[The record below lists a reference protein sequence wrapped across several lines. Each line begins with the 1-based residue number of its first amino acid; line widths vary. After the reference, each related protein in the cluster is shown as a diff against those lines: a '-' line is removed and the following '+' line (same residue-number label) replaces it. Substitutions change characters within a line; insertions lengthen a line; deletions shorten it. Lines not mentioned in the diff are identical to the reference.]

1 MAFDPRHPV
10 FSIRDAA
17 KRRGIYLL
25 PNLFTTAALFAGFYA
40 VVAAID
46 GNFTPAAIAI
56 FVAMVLDGMD
66 GRIARLTST
75 ESDFG
80 MEYDSLADMVSFGL
94 APALVVYQWGGAR
107 LQEYGWIWGKIG
119 WLVAFLYAVAAALR
133 LARFNAR
140 ISVADKRYFEGLPS
154 PSAAGVVSGLVWL
167 GTELG
172 VDGLPAL
179 VLGFFVTAAAG
190 TLMVSSFKYY
200 SFKEWNLGGRVPF
213 TYLLIV
219 PLVFIL
225 IAVNPPVVLFL
236 LFATYALSGPM
247 LALLRLRRRARRHAG
262 QGDPGAGP
270 GAGTGSE
277 AAHEAAERARAVDD
291 L

>member
-1 MAFDPRHPV
+1 VTFDPKHPV

-17 KRRGIYLL
+17 RRRGIYLL

-40 VVAAID
+40 VVAAMD
-46 GNFTPAAIAI
+46 GNFEQAAIAI
-56 FVAMVLDGMD
+56 FVAMILDGMD
-66 GRIARLTST
+66 GRIARLTNT

-80 MEYDSLADMVSFGL
+80 MEYDSLSDMVSFGL

-140 ISVADKRYFEGLPS
+140 ISVADKRFFEGLPS

-167 GTELG
+167 GTELELT
-172 VDGLPAL
+172 GLPAL
-179 VLGFFVTAAAG
+179 VLGFVVTAAAG

-200 SFKEWNLGGRVPF
+200 SFKEWNIGGRIPF
-213 TYLLIV
+213 AYLLLV

-225 IAVNPPVVLFL
+225 IAANPSGVLFL
-236 LFATYALSGPM
+236 MFAAYATTGPV
-247 LALLRLRRRARRHAG
+247 LALVRYRRRTRRQTGH
-262 QGDPGAGP
+262 DDSD
-270 GAGTGSE
+270 AGTSSGTGTE
-277 AAHEAAERARAVDD
+277 G
-291 L
+291 